1 MPVFFSFFDENKNCI
16 LDYFYGSKRV
26 IQYEKIKTW
35 KDLDVVPWSEMFSK
49 TEVYS
54 TLKNEII
61 GEEDYENAKR
71 FWRTMLLKKLSKL
84 NDIYNFQDTI
94 TLCKIFENWAR
105 EIDFPTIFKAVRRP
119 TPSVAAFTDSYL
131 R

>member
-1 MPVFFSFFDENKNCI
+1 
-16 LDYFYGSKRV
+16 
-26 IQYEKIKTW
+26 
-35 KDLDVVPWSEMFSK
+35 MFSK

-94 TLCKIFENWAR
+94 TLCKIFEN
-105 EIDFPTIFKAVRRP
+105 
-119 TPSVAAFTDSYL
+119 
-131 R
+131 